1 MTYSPM
7 ITFAKGSE
15 RRSIADDI
23 LLLIFF
29 FLITYS
35 AAHLILY
42 GIPELMEY
50 ISRTYKGMTPII
62 LSFVF
67 FPLGLLFGGIGIRIS
82 LMARRKSKEKIIG
95 FILIFIGALM
105 LLYTFTIVIVL
116 LWRGF
121 EDVIRRILPMLLQY
135 ILKIVRL

>member
-1 MTYSPM
+1 MTYFPV
-7 ITFAKGSE
+7 ITFAEGSE
-15 RRSIADDI
+15 RRSIVDDI

-50 ISRTYKGMTPII
+50 ISRTYRGMTPII
-62 LSFVF
+62 LSFIS

-95 FILIFIGALM
+95 FIFIFIGALM

-121 EDVIRRILPMLLQY
+121 ENVIRRILPTLLQRT
-135 ILKIVRL
+135 LKIVRL